1 VPVFREPDYT
11 MFGGAAAFQQQALNS
26 IPESMMKLMPTAWGM
41 QPRYFV
47 KIALLHPDAKIP
59 VYAKEGDSGFD
70 LIALEDVMLKPREIT
85 FIPLGFALE
94 IPHGLE
100 VQVRSR
106 SGLSGKLIT
115 VANSPGTV
123 DSGYRG
129 EVAAI
134 IYNANESEFFC
145 AKGSKIAQGVLTP
158 VYEAVFVETDQEN
171 LTPSDRGEG
180 GFGHTGS

>member
-1 VPVFREPDYT
+1 MPLFREPDYT
-11 MFGGAAAFQQQALNS
+11 QLGGQTAFEQQALNS
-26 IPESMMKLMPTAWGM
+26 IPDSMMKLLPSAWLM

-47 KIALLHPDAKIP
+47 KIALLHPEAKIP

-70 LIALEDVMLKPREIT
+70 LIALEDVMLKPRAIT

-100 VQVRSR
+100 VQIRSR

-115 VANSPGTV
+115 VANSPGSV

-134 IYNANESEFFC
+134 IYNANESEYFC
-145 AKGSKIAQGVLTP
+145 AKGSRIAQGVLAP
-158 VYEAVFVETDQEN
+158 VYEAVFVETDKEN

-180 GFGHTGS
+180 GFGSTGS